1 MKEPE
6 GARCRRGGATT
17 RALLVTYGVPRKKRG
32 GDWGEGG
39 VSPRGS
45 RGGRR
50 ALQMTRVGEVA
61 RMQAIAGATRRCV
74 PVAGHPRCPA
84 EGVQIQNVRN

>member
-1 MKEPE
+1 
-6 GARCRRGGATT
+6 
-17 RALLVTYGVPRKKRG
+17 
-32 GDWGEGG
+32 

-61 RMQAIAGATRRCV
+61 RM
-74 PVAGHPRCPA
+74 
-84 EGVQIQNVRN
+84 